1 MTLVFPSCYGSAQSA
16 VRPKYAARVVERRD
30 VATWLEGPGG
40 RRGAPGQYAGAR
52 LGLPEHGP
60 GSLASVGRRIVAYL
74 IDSVA
79 CALIAYG
86 LLRDQQLTLLV
97 FVVEV
102 MALTW
107 LAGGSAGQ
115 LAYGLRVIRLDGRP
129 TGLPR
134 AALRTLLLCLL
145 IPALIWDRD
154 GRGLHDKAAGTV
166 VVRAR

>member
-1 MTLVFPSCYGSAQSA
+1 MFPSCYGSAQSA
-16 VRPKYAARVVERRD
+16 ARPTYASRVVERKD
-30 VATWLEGPGG
+30 VATWLDGPGG
-40 RRGAPGQYAGAR
+40 GRGDGQGEYAGAR
-52 LGLPEHGP
+52 LGLPEHGR
-60 GSLASVGRRIVAYL
+60 GAVAGFGRRIVAYL
-74 IDSVA
+74 IDSLA

-97 FVVEV
+97 FAAEV
-102 MALTW
+102 LVLTW
-107 LAGGSAGQ
+107 LAAGSAGQ
-115 LAYGLRVIRLDGRP
+115 LAYGLRVVRLDGKP
-129 TGLPR
+129 IGLLR